1 MYACVLV
8 LPHLSHPKPRQCTL
22 HSRVSAPPDEMSWV
36 LSLLWGRAGGGV
48 VCESSDSSLS
58 NTVTVSSVLR
68 QDLRMHAREFGSAQN
83 GSTVCG
89 RMHCFDKCNK
99 HYVFHFCTFSF
110 VQAQVRTYTRRLCT
124 AHIREQCWIVSPIS
138 YYNSFVVKV
147 CLVHFALSIFMFLE
161 ENLQYLKYSM

>member
-1 MYACVLV
+1 MHAYLCSLT
-8 LPHLSHPKPRQCTL
+8 SHIQ
-22 HSRVSAPPDEMSWV
+22 SRGSV
-36 LSLLWGRAGGGV
+36 LSTLESRRPEMRWAGCCPCFVEGLEGV
-48 VCESSDSSLS
+48 VCESRVSSLS
-58 NTVTVSSVLR
+58 KTVTVSSGLR
-68 QDLRMHAREFGSAQN
+68 QDQSMHAREFGSAQN

-99 HYVFHFCTFSF
+99 HYGFSTVLSVF

>member
-1 MYACVLV
+1 MCE
-8 LPHLSHPKPRQCTL
+8 
-22 HSRVSAPPDEMSWV
+22 SRVS
-36 LSLLWGRAGGGV
+36 
-48 VCESSDSSLS
+48 SLS
-58 NTVTVSSVLR
+58 KTVTVSSGLR
-68 QDLRMHAREFGSAQN
+68 QDQRMQREFGSAQN
-83 GSTVCG
+83 GSTVWG

-99 HYVFHFCTFSF
+99 HYGFSTVLSVF